1 MRNCRDNSAL
11 VSKGLDK
18 KLSLFERFEVSLHLM
33 MCTRCRNFQT
43 QTKFIRKA
51 AQCYTD
57 NLRNRPDKKS

>member
-33 MCTRCRNFQT
+33 MCTRCRNFES

-51 AQCYTD
+51 AQRYTD
-57 NLRNRPDKKS
+57 NLQKQLNKKS

>member
-1 MRNCRDNSAL
+1 MRNCRDTSAL

-33 MCTRCRNFQT
+33 MCTRCRNFES

-51 AQCYTD
+51 AQRYTD
-57 NLRNRPDKKS
+57 NLQKQLNKKS

>member
-51 AQCYTD
+51 AQRYTD

>member
-1 MRNCRDNSAL
+1 MRNCRDISAL

-18 KLSLFERFEVSLHLM
+18 KLSLLERFAVSLHVM

-51 AQCYTD
+51 AQRYMD

>member
-1 MRNCRDNSAL
+1 MRNCRDISAL

-18 KLSLFERFEVSLHLM
+18 KLSLPERFEVRLHLM

-43 QTKFIRKA
+43 QTEFIRKA

-57 NLRNRPDKKS
+57 NLRNRLDKKS

>member
-1 MRNCRDNSAL
+1 MRNCRDTSAL

-18 KLSLFERFEVSLHLM
+18 KLSLSERFEVSLHLM

-51 AQCYTD
+51 AQHYTD